1 MTQLEE
7 DNTEISR
14 FYKDIQ
20 QGTSVDVCAVF
31 KLEDNSEI
39 TMEAS
44 DFITF
49 GTPKGN
55 IQKITVE

>member
-1 MTQLEE
+1 M
-7 DNTEISR
+7 I
-14 FYKDIQ
+14 KHV
-20 QGTSVDVCAVF
+20 SVF
-31 KLEDNSEI
+31 TLKDNSEI

-49 GTPKGN
+49 GTSKGN

>member
-1 MTQLEE
+1 M
-7 DNTEISR
+7 
-14 FYKDIQ
+14 K
-20 QGTSVDVCAVF
+20 
-31 KLEDNSEI
+31 KKEI

-55 IQKITVE
+55 VQKIVVE